1 MQLNDSTKCN
11 KTYKQTN
18 GGDGSMPKQIKE
30 IGIFSKKQ
38 RIVLCALIML
48 IVVSVVGIAFWLGE
62 QGNRI
67 AENNIQQYLSEISY
81 QTSNKVNQRVETNF
95 ETLLAL
101 KDDLSSVYENEQQ
114 SMIDNA
120 LAHSA
125 FEGIG
130 YINEQGIL
138 ECGDLN
144 IDISN
149 TNILSELKKGN
160 SAVSSG
166 LVTLDDGK
174 QGVVYAVPCKKDASI
189 SLGGWVPTD
198 TMMYLLNTDTFNGVG
213 FSHIVAANGDFIMK
227 SQNENALLNKGTNFF
242 DEFLKIATM
251 NDDAT
256 LSTMREQM
264 MVQGEGMIDYTVAN
278 GSGRTLTYIPL
289 EKGNWY
295 LLSIVP
301 SDAYVYNI
309 NQFTTQSIYAVAGI
323 SILLFS
329 ILSLTI
335 LMISTKKNKLISKI
349 AYEDPVTKGFTKAKF
364 DQYLNAAMQDF
375 SPFTYVLL
383 DIRKFKLINDL
394 VGSKGGD
401 DVLRHVYQCIHK
413 HLREHEYVSRLQ
425 GDHFELLLRET
436 DKEQI
441 SKRLLAIA
449 EEINCFN
456 EGRENPYYLPIDC
469 GIYFVDKVSD
479 DIIQIRDRGNSARKN
494 NKENSQMHL
503 CSCVYYNDLERLQMV
518 QEKAIDNAMENALKN
533 EEFTVYLQPKV
544 NIANN
549 KVAGCEALI
558 RWNSPTLGFLPPNKF
573 IPYFEKT
580 GFIVKLDQFVFEKVC
595 QQLRIWLD
603 QGVEPVPI
611 SVNLSRRDLYDSDYL
626 VRYKEIQ
633 ERYEVPSHLLEI
645 EFTETLF
652 FENLDLL
659 KKAIDEVHEAG
670 YLCSIDD
677 FGSGYSSLAL
687 LKEIPVDIL
696 KLDKTFFD
704 NMSDT
709 RGEKVIEHVIAL
721 AKDLDMATIAEGVE
735 TLIQVERL
743 KHMKCDMIQGY
754 VYYKPMC
761 IEDFNVIVEH
771 NFEIVDTSNKER

>member
-1 MQLNDSTKCN
+1 
-11 KTYKQTN
+11 
-18 GGDGSMPKQIKE
+18 MPKQIKE
-30 IGIFSKKQ
+30 IGVFSKKQ
-38 RIVLCALIML
+38 RMLICALILMV
-48 IVVSVVGIAFWLGE
+48 VVSVTGISFWLGN
-62 QGNRI
+62 QGDKI
-67 AENNIQQYLSEISY
+67 ADSNVQQYLSEISY
-81 QTSNKVNQRVETNF
+81 QTSRKVNQRVDVNF
-95 ETLLAL
+95 DTLLEL
-101 KDDLSSVYENEQQ
+101 KDNLANVAESETQ
-114 SMIDNA
+114 MIINNV

-125 FEGIG
+125 FENVGF
-130 YINEQGIL
+130 INTQGIFDSGEL
-138 ECGDLN
+138 Q
-144 IDISN
+144 IDVSQ
-149 TNILSELKKGN
+149 TNIPAEIRNGSISLTNELIN
-160 SAVSSG
+160 
-166 LVTLDDGK
+166 TEDGR
-174 QGVVYAVPCKKDASI
+174 QGVVYAVPCYTDGNIA
-189 SLGGWVPTD
+189 LAGWVPDD
-198 TMMYLLNTDTFNGVG
+198 TMILLLNTDTFNGVG
-213 FSHIVAANGDFIMK
+213 FSHIVANNGDFILK
-227 SQNENALLNKGTNFF
+227 SQNENALLNKGVNFF
-242 DEFLKIATM
+242 DEFTKIATLK
-251 NDDAT
+251 DDSK
-256 LSTMREQM
+256 LSVMQDSM
-264 MVQGEGMIDYTVAN
+264 LAKGSGMLEYSVEDS
-278 GSGRTLTYIPL
+278 GGRTLVYTPL
-289 EKGNWY
+289 DKGNWY

-301 SDAYVYNI
+301 SDIYGYNI
-309 NQFTTQSIYAVAGI
+309 NHFTTQSIYAVAGI

-329 ILSLTI
+329 ILSLAI
-335 LMISTKKNKLISKI
+335 LMISSKKNKLISNI
-349 AYEDPVTKGFTKAKF
+349 AYIDPVTKGFTKARF
-364 DQYLNAAMQDF
+364 DQYIHAVMQDF
-375 SPFTYVLL
+375 SPFSFVLL

-394 VGSKGGD
+394 VGSNGGD
-401 DVLRHVYQCIHK
+401 DVLRHVHRCIKK
-413 HLREHEYVSRLQ
+413 HLKEDEYVSRQQ
-425 GDHFELLLRET
+425 GDNFEILLRT
-436 DKEQI
+436 VDKEEI

-449 EEINCFN
+449 EEINRFN
-456 EGRENPYYLPIDC
+456 DEREEPYYLPIDC
-469 GIYFVDKVSD
+469 GVYFVDKVSD
-479 DIIQIRDRGNSARKN
+479 DLIQIRDRANSARKN

-533 EEFTVYLQPKV
+533 EEFAVYLQPKV

-603 QGVEPVPI
+603 QGIEPVPI

-633 ERYEVPSHLLEI
+633 ERYAVPSHLLEI

-761 IEDFNVIVEH
+761 IEDFNTIVEH
-771 NFEIVDTSNKER
+771 NFEIVDTANKER